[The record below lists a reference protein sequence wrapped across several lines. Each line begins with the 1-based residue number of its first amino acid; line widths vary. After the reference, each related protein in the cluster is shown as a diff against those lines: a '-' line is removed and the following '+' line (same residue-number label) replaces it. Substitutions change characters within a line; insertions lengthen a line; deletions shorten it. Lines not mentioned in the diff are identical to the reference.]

1 MKKNPATAPV
11 LNAEA
16 QLTAVIASL
25 WQKHLPEMRAR
36 IALLERACG
45 GASAGTLS
53 RGLRM
58 EAAATAHKLSG
69 SLGMYGYREASLC
82 AHELE
87 VLLDT
92 DAVAERDRLLRLTAQ
107 LRNALPL

>member
-1 MKKNPATAPV
+1 MKKHPATAP
-11 LNAEA
+11 AEA
-16 QLTAVIASL
+16 QLTALIASL

-36 IALLERACG
+36 IALLERASAC
-45 GASAGTLS
+45 ASAGTLS

-58 EAAATAHKLSG
+58 EAAATAHKLAG
-69 SLGMYGYREASLC
+69 SLGMYGYTEASLC

-87 VLLDT
+87 VLLDA
-92 DAVAERDRLLRLTAQ
+92 DAVAERDRLPRLTAQ